1 MLNLEMPSEQ
11 LLNEYMDY
19 IKVAREF
26 LEHVFLTEKEKQV
39 K

>member
-11 LLNEYMDY
+11 VFNEYLDY

-26 LEHVFLTEKEKQV
+26 LEHVVLTEGEK
-39 K
+39 